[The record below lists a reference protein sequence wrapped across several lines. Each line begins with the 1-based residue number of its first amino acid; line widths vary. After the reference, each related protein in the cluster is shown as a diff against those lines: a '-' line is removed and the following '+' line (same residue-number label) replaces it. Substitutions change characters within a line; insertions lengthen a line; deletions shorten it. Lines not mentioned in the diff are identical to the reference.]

1 MESLKRIENN
11 LKAYYA
17 EKVDAPDPSMQMGW
31 KSKWAQEIRFAQLLK
46 VVEGEDAFSI
56 NDLGCGNG
64 NLLNFL
70 AAHWPKDSFS
80 YRGYDILPEM
90 IVEAHK
96 LNPNNKNDFAL
107 IASAKDVEVK
117 DYTVASGIFNL
128 KYNANDAEWLD
139 FIHETIHTMWQK
151 SNKGIAFNCLTSY
164 ADAAYMKPELYY
176 TNPLHLFDFCIKNLS
191 RHVAFLH
198 DYREYDFT
206 MIIRKA

>member
-1 MESLKRIENN
+1 MESLKSIENN

-17 EKVDAPDPSMQMGW
+17 EKVDAPDPSKQMGW

-64 NLLNFL
+64 NLLHFL
-70 AAHWPKDSFS
+70 AAHWPNESFS

-90 IVEAHK
+90 IAEAHK

-128 KYNANDAEWLD
+128 KYNANDTEWLD
-139 FIHETIHTMWQK
+139 FIHETIHAMWQK

-164 ADAAYMKPELYY
+164 SDVEYMKPELYY
-176 TNPLHLFDFCIKNLS
+176 TNPLHLFDFCIKNFS
-191 RHVAFLH
+191 RHVALLH